1 MEVDENSA
9 ESNVNAWFMLKLPK
23 EQESKYSDDN
33 DDELEKNS
41 SSERILDFSESSGAS
56 DDESEKNFPV
66 ITNGFALNGTDSSSS
81 FIGKKEVNSLHSF
94 KTIKN
99 SSNFLIDNLS
109 DTSDD
114 ELQQN
119 FPIISNGFML
129 NGTDSSN
136 SVSDEEELNPSASS
150 KLQTS
155 SNFVDDSTN
164 SSDVKDNQFLSV
176 STMNGNLNC
185 EDSGTLQI
193 SLPLKN
199 SKRIFE
205 IPDDSSEDLKDEFV
219 KHSTS
224 SCNGVK
230 LSSEKKIKS
239 NFVLNGSSN
248 YSLDKCKQNGS
259 FTSEKKYVEDYSNSS
274 NGTGDVSVLGSEK
287 ITVLESESS
296 KHLAGNKT
304 TECSP
309 KKSLERKR
317 KLCVLEDEIPSVS
330 DGAKAKKSFCFIGK

>member
-33 DDELEKNS
+33 DDDVEKNS
-41 SSERILDFSESSGAS
+41 SSGRILDFSESSDDS

-66 ITNGFALNGTDSSSS
+66 ITNGFALNGTDSSNS
-81 FIGKKEVNSLHSF
+81 FINKKEVNSPHSS
-94 KTIKN
+94 KSIKN

-129 NGTDSSN
+129 NATDSSN
-136 SVSDEEELNPSASS
+136 SVSDDEELNPSDSS
-150 KLQTS
+150 KLQNS
-155 SNFVDDSTN
+155 SNFVNDDSTN
-164 SSDVKDNQFLSV
+164 SSDIKNNQFLSV

-185 EDSGTLQI
+185 DDSGTLQI
-193 SLPLKN
+193 SLPLQN

-219 KHSTS
+219 KHSAS
-224 SCNGVK
+224 FCNEVK
-230 LSSEKKIKS
+230 LSLEKKTKS
-239 NFVLNGSSN
+239 NFVLNGSSH
-248 YSLDKCKQNGS
+248 YSLDKY
-259 FTSEKKYVEDYSNSS
+259 EKSGVENYSNSS
-274 NGTGDVSVLGSEK
+274 NGTGDVFVSGREK
-287 ITVLESESS
+287 VTVSESESS
-296 KHLAGNKT
+296 KHLARNEVTK
-304 TECSP
+304 CSP
-309 KKSLERKR
+309 KKSLELKR
-317 KLCVLEDEIPSVS
+317 KSCVLEDEIPSVC
-330 DGAKAKKSFCFIGK
+330 DVAKTKKSCCFTGK